1 MDLNALINLQRG
13 PLTDVVAWLQCQQ
26 LLANPLLCSQCNNRV
41 MEMKQRNGNHVDG
54 FFCYVC
60 YTSFPLFL
68 KKTLLNHYQF
78 MKKHFP
84 IFIDQTRVLLAFFLG
99 G

>member
-54 FFCYVC
+54 FFWYVR

-68 KKTLLNHYQF
+68 KKPY
-78 MKKHFP
+78 
-84 IFIDQTRVLLAFFLG
+84 
-99 G
+99 